1 MTISKVRLR
10 KSIRSPRLVQF
21 NLYLSKRML
30 RDIEIEAE
38 RLGKPIG
45 WVIKKSWDLARPLIH
60 ELGREADP
68 K

>member
-1 MTISKVRLR
+1 MTISKVRIR

-30 RDIEIEAE
+30 RDIEVEAE

-45 WVIKKSWDLARPLIH
+45 WVIKKSWDLARPMIH
-60 ELGREADP
+60 ELTPEDS